1 MHVHIASM
9 GRTKEPVLKGI
20 NAIPG
25 IDKVYL
31 MVSEKFAE
39 EADEVKKICACM
51 SMNVEIRYVSGFSF
65 QQITETING
74 IHRENCK
81 PGVTFSINITGGT
94 NLMAA
99 AACSCAFL
107 IGATI
112 YYVQWDDSLPIS
124 EQLQEIPM
132 PHSPNLGTIKGKT
145 EEILQYVYERSSEG
159 PISNTD
165 IIDKF
170 DIDIQNSGY
179 HLRKLEAEKLISI
192 TKGFVCPDGKTD
204 KRRNTVALTDQG
216 KMVALWMRNEHS

>member
-1 MHVHIASM
+1 
-9 GRTKEPVLKGI
+9 
-20 NAIPG
+20 
-25 IDKVYL
+25 
-31 MVSEKFAE
+31 
-39 EADEVKKICACM
+39 
-51 SMNVEIRYVSGFSF
+51 
-65 QQITETING
+65 
-74 IHRENCK
+74 
-81 PGVTFSINITGGT
+81 
-94 NLMAA
+94 
-99 AACSCAFL
+99 
-107 IGATI
+107 
-112 YYVQWDDSLPIS
+112 
-124 EQLQEIPM
+124 M